1 MHWDRIPIVEW
12 DGVSDVVWAADR
24 RFTLLEGPVITYLII
39 WCAGSHQVV
48 SAVDP
53 RVYET
58 TLYVGGKLVGNE
70 PRTAEDQA
78 AIEEFEAEYLAGVGL
93 PPPPSKRAW
102 FLAEADG
109 FATVS
114 DLQAGISE
122 RVNSWHAAN
131 PRVSSTELTR
141 QQLQIVR
148 STMERTGRT

>member
-12 DGVSDVVWAADR
+12 DG
-24 RFTLLEGPVITYLII
+24 G
-39 WCAGSHQVV
+39 
-48 SAVDP
+48 
-53 RVYET
+53 YET

-78 AIEEFEAEYLAGVGL
+78 VIEESDAEYLAEVDL

-102 FLAEADG
+102 FLADADG
-109 FATVS
+109 FGTVG

-141 QQLQIVR
+141 QQLQILR
-148 STMERTGRT
+148 STMERAGQT